1 MLEKGDKRTV
11 PLSSKVSMVEK
22 KKFVLVMVFIL
33 VVAFSFGACG
43 GEAPESSGQGSAGNK
58 EEGAKEV
65 PSEKTGKWLKIKKKA
80 EADGKKHDVEFRVK
94 SIITDEKKVKKE
106 IDAFNVSGTN
116 ERIDLDIGNEN
127 LQYCV
132 ANYEVKFPDSFPDQ
146 DFGLTDVTVD
156 FKITAPDGSEE
167 IRNDGTVY
175 PNLTDTKQIG
185 SIPQGYDFYS
195 GQTYKGKIVYA
206 MVKGCKEYRLK
217 AGKYYIKP

>member
-1 MLEKGDKRTV
+1 MSILKR
-11 PLSSKVSMVEK
+11 KEK
-22 KKFVLVMVFIL
+22 KLAFVLAL
-33 VVAFSFGACG
+33 VLAAALSLSACG
-43 GEAPESSGQGSAGNK
+43 GEAPESSAPSSSEKK
-58 EEGAKEV
+58 EEAKEV
-65 PSEKTGKWLKIKKKA
+65 GSEKTGKWLKIKKKA
-80 EADGKKHDVEFRVK
+80 EADGKKHEVEFRVK
-94 SIITDEKKVKKE
+94 SIVTDEKKVKKE
-106 IDAFNVSGTN
+106 IDAYNVSGTS
-116 ERIDLDIGNEN
+116 ERVDLDIGNEN

-167 IRNDGTVY
+167 IRKDGTVY

-206 MVKGCKEYRLK
+206 MVKDCKDYRLK
-217 AGKYYIKP
+217 CGKYYIKP